1 MIRKKPLICII
12 DDDNVYQFLLTR
24 IINQNNLAENI
35 ITFSDGEEAL
45 QYLTDNKATNE
56 KIPDAI
62 FLDANMPIM
71 DGWQFI
77 EEYANIKT
85 EIKKKVV
92 IFMLSSSVHPIDIE
106 RASKISKISDYILK
120 PINLEGINRVFE
132 NLETLLE

>member
-1 MIRKKPLICII
+1 MIRKKPLTCII
-12 DDDNVYQFLLTR
+12 DDDNVYQFLITK

-35 ITFSDGEEAL
+35 ITFFDGEEAL

-62 FLDANMPIM
+62 FLDINMAIM
-71 DGWQFI
+71 DGWQLM
-77 EEYANIKT
+77 EKYANIKT

-92 IFMLSSSVHPIDIE
+92 IFMLSSSVNPIDIE
-106 RASKISKISDYILK
+106 RASKINEISEYILK
-120 PINLEGINRVFE
+120 PINHEVINRIFK